1 MLVSVPREDDVRFQ
15 GLCEG
20 RGYDF
25 LRIGVTDDSG
35 VLEVQDRFTI
45 PVEELR
51 RVHRGTMAAHFGD
64 VIG

>member
-20 RGYDF
+20 RGYEF
-25 LRIGVTDDSG
+25 LRIGVTEDSG

-45 PVEELR
+45 PIEELR
-51 RVHRGTMAAHFGD
+51 RVHTSTMSDRFGA